1 MEEAW
6 YSVHHTGGGCM
17 GLNKASYNHLDAR
30 RTKRMIRYTEC
41 RAHGTFVDTLCV
53 CNVPKTDQKR
63 FCRLSAETYFAWI
76 LT

>member
-17 GLNKASYNHLDAR
+17 GLNKAFCNYLDAR
-30 RTKRMIRYTEC
+30 RTKCMTRHMEC

-53 CNVPKTDQKR
+53 CNVPKTDQNR
-63 FCRLSAETYFAWI
+63 LCRLLDETYFA
-76 LT
+76 